1 MILKQ
6 TYWYEMESD
15 FDGPLIPQTEENITK
30 AVWFSDEEIKN
41 KVFDNTYASI
51 AELIE
56 TNLSR

>member
-1 MILKQ
+1 
-6 TYWYEMESD
+6 MESD